1 MRTADAVLRQLRT
14 RGLLLQQDRTLP
26 SVVGIVTGEA
36 LRGSWWSHPKGRLIF
51 AILSELADRPDVVFT
66 KLISGKSTLVHRR
79 LWPALAAVGASR
91 EPWQLHRLSPA
102 ARRLLARVDRGG
114 QSVRAS
120 GAAVKE
126 LETRLLVVARQVHTE
141 SGRHEIVL
149 QDWSDWSK
157 AVGVRPLRSAAS
169 AKRRLDRAAAGLGA
183 PPEALPWNPARRPL
197 GG

>member
-1 MRTADAVLRQLRT
+1 MRTDAVLRRLRAK
-14 RGLLLQQDRTLP
+14 GLLLQQDKTLP
-26 SVVGIVTGEA
+26 SVVGLVTGEA

-51 AILSELADRPDVVFT
+51 AVLSALSERPDVLFT

-79 LWPALAAVGASR
+79 LWPALAAVGAAR
-91 EPWQLHRLSPA
+91 EPWQLRRLPPA

-114 QSVRAS
+114 RTVRAS

-149 QDWSDWSK
+149 QDWSAWSD
-157 AVGVRPLRSAAS
+157 AVRVRPLRSAAS
-169 AKRRLDRAAAGLGA
+169 ARRTLERAAARLGA
-183 PPEALPWNPARRPL
+183 PPDALPWNGRASNA
-197 GG
+197 G

>member
-1 MRTADAVLRQLRT
+1 MADAVLRQLRT

-51 AILSELADRPDVVFT
+51 AILSELADRPDVLFT

-91 EPWQLHRLSPA
+91 EPWQLHRLSLA
-102 ARRLLARVDRGG
+102 SRRLLARVDRGG
-114 QSVRAS
+114 RTVRAS

-149 QDWSDWSK
+149 QDWSDWSE
-157 AVGVRPLRSAAS
+157 AAGVQPLRSAAS

-183 PPEALPWNPARRPL
+183 HPEALPWNPARRPL

>member
-1 MRTADAVLRQLRT
+1 V
-14 RGLLLQQDRTLP
+14 GLLLQQDKKLP

-51 AILSELADRPDVVFT
+51 AVLSELADRPDVLFT

-79 LWPALAAVGASR
+79 LWPALAAAGASR
-91 EPWQLHRLSPA
+91 AAWQLHRLSPA
-102 ARRLLARVDRGG
+102 ARRLLGRVDRGPKA
-114 QSVRAS
+114 VRAS

-149 QDWSDWSK
+149 QGWREWSD
-157 AVGVRPLRSAAS
+157 AVRIRPLRSAAS
-169 AKRRLDRAAAGLGA
+169 ATRALERAGARLGA
-183 PPEALPWNPARRPL
+183 PPEALPWNALQHRL
-197 GG
+197 EG